1 MFIHPEFRI
10 GQPNVAVRVVAG
22 KELIFFVEAPKELGF
37 PNAPWDREEEE
48 TIFPRVLKRIDSFS
62 ST

>member
-10 GQPNVAVRVVAG
+10 GQPNVAVTVVAG

-37 PNAPWDREEEE
+37 PNSSWGREEEE